1 MQKIDSLHSW
11 IGQLAPAIRE
21 TVIQRMRPRHY
32 GDGEPVYILGEEGHE
47 LFMVESGRVRF
58 CNYTLKGKEIQF
70 GEVRAGDCFGE
81 LSLIDTLYRPHC
93 AYAQGDTELLVLHRH
108 DFEELSSQ
116 YPEINAQLTKLLS
129 RRLRVAYTIIEDA
142 SVLPMM
148 DRVARLL
155 ARLGYSVG
163 STDERGVTV
172 LRGFTHESLAR
183 MLGCTR
189 EGISRELKRMEDV
202 ALIQRQ
208 YGKILIPD
216 IAALIDKC
224 DSMVGGEAIVPGYH

>member
-1 MQKIDSLHSW
+1 M
-11 IGQLAPAIRE
+11 A
-21 TVIQRMRPRHY
+21 
-32 GDGEPVYILGEEGHE
+32 
-47 LFMVESGRVRF
+47 
-58 CNYTLKGKEIQF
+58 LKGKEIQF

-81 LSLIDTLYRPHC
+81 LSLIDGLCRPHC
-93 AYAQGDTELLVLHRH
+93 TYAQGPTELLVLHRH
-108 DFEELSSQ
+108 DFEELAAQ
-116 YPEINAQLTKLLS
+116 YPDINAQLAKLLS

-148 DRVARLL
+148 DRLARLL
-155 ARLGYSVG
+155 SRLGYSVG
-163 STDERGVTV
+163 ATDERGVTV
-172 LRGFTHESLAR
+172 LRGFTHETLAR

-202 ALIQRQ
+202 ALIQRH

-224 DSMVGGEAIVPGYH
+224 DDMVGGEPIVPGYH

>member
-11 IGQLAPAIRE
+11 IGQLAPSTRE
-21 TVIQRMRPRHY
+21 KVIARMRPRHY
-32 GDGEPVYILGEEGHE
+32 GDGEPVYTLGEEGNE
-47 LFMVESGRVRF
+47 LYMIESGRVRF

-70 GEVRAGDCFGE
+70 GEVRTGDCFGE
-81 LSLIDTLYRPHC
+81 LSLIDSLYRPHC
-93 AYAQGDTELLVLHRH
+93 AYAQGATELLVLERH
-108 DFEELSSQ
+108 DFEDLSSR
-116 YPEINAQLTKLLS
+116 YPEIYVQLTRLLS

-148 DRVARLL
+148 DRLARLL

-163 STDERGVTV
+163 TTDEQGITV
-172 LRGFTHESLAR
+172 LDGFTHESLAR

-189 EGISRELKRMEDV
+189 EGISRELKRMEDI
-202 ALIQRQ
+202 ALIQRH

-216 IAALIDKC
+216 IAALIEKC
-224 DSMVGGEAIVPGYH
+224 DSMVGGEPIVPAYH